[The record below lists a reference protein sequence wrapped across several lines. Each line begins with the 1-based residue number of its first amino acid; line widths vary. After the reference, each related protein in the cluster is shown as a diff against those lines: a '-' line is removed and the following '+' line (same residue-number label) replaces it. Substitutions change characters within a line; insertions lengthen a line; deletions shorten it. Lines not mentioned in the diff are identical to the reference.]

1 MMFCIKA
8 ITKTQRLILPWRRR
22 TVPHK
27 EKCKQKSDFAFFVFV
42 FFFVFFKENNAEWS
56 ESIADMH
63 NKKSIDMHIKNLKK
77 IYFQKPIFSVHDR

>member
-27 EKCKQKSDFAFFVFV
+27 EKCKQKSDFAFFFC
-42 FFFVFFKENNAEWS
+42 FFFVFLKKIMQNVL
-56 ESIADMH
+56 SIADMH